1 MIEVFAASQNGSGS
15 GGGGG
20 AINTSYSPPSWDKM
34 SIDVNT
40 DAARNFAYFVNDYF
54 VNAVIKGE
62 EDLNY
67 LETLQRHNKN
77 SPNFILHND
86 WKNKTDFIG
95 IDYYRRVHVQYNRAL
110 ESSPLKFL
118 GGVIVENS
126 LGTDNNNDDEKRPH
140 AQLLNDLGWEV
151 FPEGLYNL
159 LMHVKENWG
168 TAIPILITENGI
180 ADRYDRYRAP
190 FIVAHI
196 QQIKIAIDSGK
207 ANVIGYLHWSFVDN
221 YEWLEGYRPEAKFGL
236 FTVDFCM
243 NKGTNGSYDGSSINS
258 SNNYNNDLTNGSYLS
273 RQKTKGAEALE
284 LIIKESFYQRKD
296 GKISNAAISSARQR
310 FGTL

>member
-1 MIEVFAASQNGSGS
+1 V
-15 GGGGG
+15 
-20 AINTSYSPPSWDKM
+20 IN
-34 SIDVNT
+34 
-40 DAARNFAYFVNDYF
+40 
-54 VNAVIKGE
+54 GE

-67 LETLQRHNKN
+67 LETHQRNNKD
-77 SPNFILHND
+77 SPHFILHKD

-95 IDYYRRVHVQYNRAL
+95 IDYYRRVRVQYNRAL
-110 ESSPLKFL
+110 ESSSLKFL
-118 GGVIVENS
+118 GGVMVENS
-126 LGTDNNNDDEKRPH
+126 LGFDNNNNEEKRPH

-159 LMHVKENWG
+159 LMHVKGNWG

-180 ADRYDRYRAP
+180 ADRYDRYRSP
-190 FIVAHI
+190 FIVSHI
-196 QQIKIAIDSGK
+196 QQIKRAIDSGK
-207 ANVIGYLHWSFVDN
+207 ANVIGYLHWSFMDN

-284 LIIKESFYQRKD
+284 LIIKESFDQRKEE
-296 GKISNAAISSARQR
+296 KISEDAISAAKQR